1 MICTCRI
8 RVSLKHLGIDTAPAR
23 ECHGAIDHFLSNVLL
38 NMLLT
43 AVRIGQ
49 PLGSGIPRRGEEVAT
64 FKCKSKKNKALCFS
78 CEHRLYPFRKMYN
91 GRARTRMQ
99 FNILVVTNSN
109 AGATEDCSAEGKRV
123 GQSLLR
129 IGCGAPTSHAGCTSG
144 NDKSQKWR

>member
-1 MICTCRI
+1 MEYPEEER
-8 RVSLKHLGIDTAPAR
+8 KWP
-23 ECHGAIDHFLSNVLL
+23 LSN
-38 NMLLT
+38 
-43 AVRIGQ
+43 AK
-49 PLGSGIPRRGEEVAT
+49 A
-64 FKCKSKKNKALCFS
+64 KKIKLSAFPVN
-78 CEHRLYPFRKMYN
+78 RLYPFRKMYN